1 MRRCIGFFVILVFMT
16 ALPLWAEEKAAE
28 GKEQSA
34 EGVAQHAE
42 EQKDAI
48 QKAGYVI
55 GPGDVLDIS
64 VWRDDVL
71 TRQVVVLPD
80 SKVSF
85 PLIGEVVAG
94 GRTVEELKRDIHEK
108 LVPYIPEPVLNVE
121 VKQVN
126 SMLIYVIGRV
136 NSPGR
141 YALNTSVNVLQALSI
156 AGGLNPF
163 AKREK
168 IRIFRREGETT
179 KAFRFNYDDVSEGKR
194 LEQNITLKRGDVI
207 VVP

>member
-1 MRRCIGFFVILVFMT
+1 MRRCIVFFVIFIFMT
-16 ALPLWAEEKAAE
+16 AIPLWAEENTAE
-28 GKEQSA
+28 GRVQRA
-34 EGVAQHAE
+34 EGGGQSAE

-48 QKAGYVI
+48 QKTGYVI

-64 VWRDDVL
+64 LWRDDAL

-80 SKVSF
+80 NKITF
-85 PLIGEVVAG
+85 PLIGDVVAG
-94 GRTVEELKRDIHEK
+94 GRTVEDLKKDINER
-108 LVPYIPEPVLNVE
+108 LIPYVPEPVLNVE

-136 NSPGR
+136 NAPGR
-141 YALNTSVNVLQALSI
+141 YTLNTNVNVLQALSI

-163 AKREK
+163 AKRGK
-168 IRIFRREGETT
+168 IRVFRQEGEAT
-179 KAFRFNYDDVSEGKR
+179 KTFQFNYDDVSEGKK
-194 LEQNITLKRGDVI
+194 LEQNVTLKRGDVI